1 MPDRVLIFIDWYLP
15 GYKAGGPVTSC
26 ANMINA
32 LRNEI
37 EFFVVTRNSDYCE
50 ESPYDDIPP
59 NQWVERGKNEKVMY
73 LSADN
78 LSYRTI
84 RQIIRNTDSDVIYV
98 NGLYSR
104 VFSIYPLLALRNQ
117 SHRQK
122 KVVVAVRG
130 MLSRSAI
137 GIKPFKKSL
146 FLKVARALGLYRNI
160 TFHATNSKEKEDVLR
175 EIGSNAKVIVASNIS
190 KGLSDNIEPIKKEV
204 NTIKLLNIARISP
217 EKNLL
222 YLLKILKDLPVLN
235 VSLSI
240 YGSVYNAEYWND
252 CQQAINE
259 LPTHVQV
266 KYCGQALPEEI
277 PQIIQVHHVLVLP
290 SKGENFGHV
299 VAESLMNG
307 RPVVISDQTPWRN
320 LESSHAGFDLPLENP
335 EKFIDAISRLAQMDE
350 SAYKNWTDGAS
361 KKGSQIAADDEP
373 RKQHLKMF
381 GKQQETNRVFS
392 EEKTS

>member
-37 EFFVVTRNSDYCE
+37 EFLVVTRNSDYCE
-50 ESPYDDIPP
+50 EIAYADIPP
-59 NQWVERGKNEKVMY
+59 NQWVVRGKNEKVMY
-73 LSADN
+73 LAADN

-84 RQIIRNTDSDVIYV
+84 RRIIRDSAPDKVYI

-104 VFSIYPLLALRNQ
+104 IFSIYPLLVLRSRSLQ
-117 SHRQK
+117 HK
-122 KVVVAVRG
+122 KAVVAVRG

-137 GIKPFKKSL
+137 GIKPLKKSL
-146 FLKVARALGLYRNI
+146 FLKLACVLGLYRNV

-175 EIGSNAKVIVASNIS
+175 EIGPSAKVIVASNIS
-190 KGLSDNIEPIKKEV
+190 KGLSENIEPIKKEV
-204 NTIKLLNIARISP
+204 NTIKLLSIARISP

-222 YLLKILKDLPVLN
+222 YLLKLLKDLPVLN

-240 YGSVYNAEYWND
+240 YGSVYNTEYWND

-259 LPTHVQV
+259 LPAHVQV
-266 KYCGQALPEEI
+266 KYCGQALPVEV

-307 RPVVISDQTPWRN
+307 RPVVISDQTPWRH
-320 LESSHAGFDLPLENP
+320 LEKDFAGFDLPLESP
-335 EKFIDAISRLAQMDE
+335 QLFLDTIARLAQMDE
-350 SAYKNWTDGAS
+350 SAYKTWTDGAS
-361 KKGSQIAADDEP
+361 KKGNQIAADDEP

-381 GKQQETNRVFS
+381 S
-392 EEKTS
+392 EQH

>member
-26 ANMINA
+26 ENMINA
-32 LRNEI
+32 LRDEI

-50 ESPYDDIPP
+50 EIPYADITP
-59 NQWVERGKNEKVMY
+59 NQWLNRGKNEKVMY

-84 RQIIRNTDSDVIYV
+84 RQIIRISDSDVIYV

-104 VFSIYPLLALRNQ
+104 VFSIYPLLVLRNQ
-117 SHRQK
+117 SDHQK

-146 FLKVARALGLYRNI
+146 FLKIARAMGLYRRI
-160 TFHATNSKEKEDVLR
+160 TFHTTNSKEKEDVLR
-175 EIGSNAKVIVASNIS
+175 EIGPNAEVIVASNIS
-190 KGLSDNIEPIKKEV
+190 KGLSENTQPINKEV
-204 NTIKLLNIARISP
+204 NTIKLLSIARISP

-222 YLLKILKDLPVLN
+222 YLLKLLKDIPVLN
-235 VSLSI
+235 ISLSV
-240 YGSVYNAEYWND
+240 YGSVYNTKYWYD
-252 CQQAINE
+252 CQQAITE
-259 LPTHVQV
+259 LPAHVQV
-266 KYCGQALPEEI
+266 KYCGQALPVEVPE
-277 PQIIQVHHVLVLP
+277 IIQMHHVLVLP

-299 VAESLMNG
+299 VAESFLNG
-307 RPVVISDQTPWRN
+307 RPVIISDQTPWRH
-320 LESSHAGFDLPLENP
+320 LEKDFAGYDLPLENP
-335 EKFIDAISRLAQMDE
+335 QQFRDAILRLAKMDE
-350 SAYKNWTDGAS
+350 STFKAWTAGAA
-361 KKGSQIAADDEP
+361 KKGNQIAADNEP

-381 GKQQETNRVFS
+381 S
-392 EEKTS
+392 EQH